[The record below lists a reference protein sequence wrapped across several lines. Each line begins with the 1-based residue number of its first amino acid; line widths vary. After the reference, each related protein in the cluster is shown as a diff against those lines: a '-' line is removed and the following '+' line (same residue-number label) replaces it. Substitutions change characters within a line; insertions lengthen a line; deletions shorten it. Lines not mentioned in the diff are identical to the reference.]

1 MQTVMVHTEVKLL
14 MPLRKKGSFESPQ
27 NNSAKT
33 PASLNVLGFKT
44 GVKKH
49 GLFELVPPE

>member
-1 MQTVMVHTEVKLL
+1 MQTIVFHTDVKLL
-14 MPLRKKGSFESPQ
+14 MPLREKGSFESSQ

-44 GVKKH
+44 RVKKH